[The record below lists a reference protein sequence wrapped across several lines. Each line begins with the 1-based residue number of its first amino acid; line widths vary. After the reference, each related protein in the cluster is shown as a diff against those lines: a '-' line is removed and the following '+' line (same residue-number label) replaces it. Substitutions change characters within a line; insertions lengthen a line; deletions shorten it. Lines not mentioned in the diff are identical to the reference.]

1 MVLKLRTHPGFFYNY
16 FYKLS
21 TAMVQILNTDTLHDS
36 IGILYYN
43 FILEENI
50 ENSTLYKY

>member
-36 IGILYYN
+36 IGIFYYN